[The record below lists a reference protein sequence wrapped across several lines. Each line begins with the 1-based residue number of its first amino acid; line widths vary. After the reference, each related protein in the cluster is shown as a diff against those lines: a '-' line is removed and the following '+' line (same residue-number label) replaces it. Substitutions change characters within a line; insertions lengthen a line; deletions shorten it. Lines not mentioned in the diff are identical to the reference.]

1 MAQVFISF
9 APEDRAWVRHLA
21 DALTGAGFE
30 VFWDITPGLGRA
42 VSVDIDAE
50 LAKANAVVAVWSAAS
65 RNSNWVRDVAQEAQE
80 QGSLLPVLKD
90 IERPPLGFRQLRC
103 ADLRGWPSDG
113 ANADALAELIAQLRE
128 RIPHAQVT
136 DVDLERSTII
146 LHDRSRDP
154 SASFAAPTAGP
165 LTAGTPTAT
174 ESTGRSLP
182 RAVARVGG
190 AGDLRPGDEI
200 GQYRVVRRLGA
211 GGFGAV
217 YEAANIHNEDER
229 VALKLLL
236 TDIASS
242 ERFAQLLKLEAN
254 ALLRLKHPAVVQY
267 RVFGRIA
274 DTEQFYLVTE
284 FIPGPTLRDWRREN
298 VPTMGQLRL
307 LAIRLAQ
314 GLAAAHR
321 RGIVHR
327 DLAPDNVI
335 VAGGEIGE
343 ATLIDFGIARM
354 GDSDALGGAF
364 AGKFSYAAPEQ
375 FDFDGERLG
384 PAIDIYSF
392 GLLLAAFVRGRPL
405 DMGRD
410 IDAAREHRRAVPPLD
425 TFPEVLRA
433 PLAALLQPSPQD
445 RPRNMDE
452 VARLF
457 DHLPDTDE
465 PAQLLSAEGGPTPG
479 DAAVAAAAPDSE
491 PTRTSLASVES
502 ARPREAAGMPA
513 DATIV
518 QPPEAADP
526 PHVDHPEEQPGP
538 ADAPAAEGQASPPE
552 SAPGVSDGALP
563 ADQPLDARSDTE
575 SAQLPQSPD
584 ASGEPVPGPEAGHG
598 AGEPPELQLAP
609 DKASPGEAPPP
620 VATLA
625 TPSAAARPPL
635 DPRRRRSPAGLYAAA
650 AVVVLIAAVGA
661 VAWWP
666 TGDRPQLVAGDP
678 NTAPSPTAG
687 PEPRKPAEP
696 TSLLPGAPASP
707 PPPESGPAPSQ
718 PASGPPEMP
727 PTPAPAAPSPE
738 PAVPPAPQPAEPNPP
753 QAEPAP
759 SEPQA
764 EPAVPVPAEGEPSQV
779 EPEAGP
785 VVPVPGPKPAIPAE
799 PVPQP
804 EPQGTPQPPPQ
815 PAPQPPAPAPPP
827 AATGNELDQA
837 LEALSGIRSAAGVR
851 PVKVDRNLVRVA
863 LALAQNDAA
872 ANAYV
877 PPSGSA
883 VLNLLIKSGY
893 GNARATQNHAR
904 RQKSVRAVFET
915 WRQQAGIAP
924 NLVDP
929 GVVAMGFAGA
939 VAADGTPYWV
949 LILAYPP

>member
-30 VFWDITPGLGRA
+30 VFWDIAPGLGRA
-42 VSVDIDAE
+42 MSVDVDAE
-50 LAKANAVVAVWSAAS
+50 LAKASAVVAVWSAAS
-65 RNSNWVRDVAQEAQE
+65 RASNWVRDVAQEAQE
-80 QGSLLPVLKD
+80 RGSLLPVLKD
-90 IERPPLGFRQLRC
+90 IDRPPLGFRQLRC
-103 ADLRGWPSDG
+103 ADLRGWPDGG
-113 ANADALAELIAQLRE
+113 ANADALTELIAQLRE
-128 RIPHAQVT
+128 RIPQAAAT

-146 LHDRSRDP
+146 LHDRPSDP
-154 SASFAAPTAGP
+154 SASFAAR
-165 LTAGTPTAT
+165 TAGTPTAT
-174 ESTGRSLP
+174 EGTARSLP
-182 RAVARVGG
+182 RTPARIGG
-190 AGDLRPGDEI
+190 AGDLRPGDEV

-274 DTEQFYLVTE
+274 DSEQFYLVTE

-298 VPTMGQLRL
+298 APTMAQLRT
-307 LAIRLAQ
+307 LAVRLAQ
-314 GLAAAHR
+314 GLSAAHR

-410 IDAAREHRRAVPPLD
+410 IDAAREHRRSVPPLD
-425 TFPEVLRA
+425 VFPNVLRE
-433 PLAALLQPSPQD
+433 PLNALLQPNPQD

-457 DHLPDTDE
+457 EHVPDTDE
-465 PAQLLSAEGGPTPG
+465 IIQLLPVNDTLSA
-479 DAAVAAAAPDSE
+479 ASAPDSE
-491 PTRTSLASVES
+491 TTRTSLAL
-502 ARPREAAGMPA
+502 AAAEPDDATEIAA

-518 QPPEAADP
+518 QPAELAEAASEP
-526 PHVDHPEEQPGP
+526 AAQPGLTEVP
-538 ADAPAAEGQASPPE
+538 AEDSISAPEPLAVQSDADDGQVGEPSDADVAVEDIRPRAAETALDGSTPPRLLPDGTKLPDE
-552 SAPGVSDGALP
+552 TPPRVASAP
-563 ADQPLDARSDTE
+563 T
-575 SAQLPQSPD
+575 
-584 ASGEPVPGPEAGHG
+584 
-598 AGEPPELQLAP
+598 
-609 DKASPGEAPPP
+609 PP
-620 VATLA
+620 VASA
-625 TPSAAARPPL
+625 TQPLKPPS
-635 DPRRRRSPAGLYAAA
+635 RRSRVGAYAAA
-650 AVVVLIAAVGA
+650 AVVLLIAAAGA
-661 VAWWP
+661 VVWWP
-666 TGDRPQLVAGDP
+666 AGHEPQVAAGDP
-678 NTAPSPTAG
+678 NASPVPETPAPPPTEPVALPTGTPASPV
-687 PEPRKPAEP
+687 PSAE
-696 TSLLPGAPASP
+696 PASP
-707 PPPESGPAPSQ
+707 PPETPSQ
-718 PASGPPEMP
+718 PAPSVPHPEPAPPP
-727 PTPAPAAPSPE
+727 APTPQPPVPTPSVPEPSAEPAAPP
-738 PAVPPAPQPAEPNPP
+738 
-753 QAEPAP
+753 P
-759 SEPQA
+759 SES
-764 EPAVPVPAEGEPSQV
+764 EPPPVDPDAGPGVPVPA
-779 EPEAGP
+779 
-785 VVPVPGPKPAIPAE
+785 PKPDIPAE
-799 PVPQP
+799 PVPTPEP
-804 EPQGTPQPPPQ
+804 EPQAPPQ
-815 PAPQPPAPAPPP
+815 PAPQPVPQPPAPEPPP
-827 AATGNELDQA
+827 ATTTGNELDQA
-837 LEALSGIRSAAGVR
+837 LQALSAIRTAAGVR
-851 PVKVDRNLVRVA
+851 AVTVDRNLVRVA
-863 LALAQNDAA
+863 LALAQNDAT

-904 RQKSVRAVFET
+904 RQKSVQAVFQT
-915 WRQQAGIAP
+915 WRQQASVAQ